1 MEKSK
6 PHPAGYWTYE
16 RCKEVALKCDNK
28 TELRSNYSGVYIPAT
43 RNGWWDEITSHMVK
57 KPLVSIYD
65 SKDIVEEIKKYSSR
79 SDLINNGAGLYDY
92 IQRKNL
98 LHIYDEIYPSKIK
111 ENKEL
116 LLENKKKCNKCNEI
130 LDIINFDLQ
139 SVKSSNKKY
148 RGNCKKCFSLNSK
161 EYWSKVREGKLKEDG
176 LVSKKKLWAQGKKKC
191 CLCNEVKELNNF
203 YYRESVDKYA
213 PKCNECMVHY
223 RRKIKGVTEETLIRE
238 ELHRQ
243 HKKKCP
249 SCNEIKSYDD
259 FGRNKN
265 SFNGIAASCKI
276 CKSVRDKEY
285 REDPKHRDKNLRR
298 KKNYYENTKHTER
311 HLENQ
316 KRSREKR
323 DYKEEY
329 QRLISDEFRKFKQN
343 IRQLTNVHFK
353 KRKDWVRKDTKTIEL
368 LGTDYFV
375 AKDFISRQFLKGMTW
390 ENHGKV
396 WHIDHVIPLDA
407 SNKDPEILKRLCYY
421 ENLSPMWSTE
431 NLSKGYKIPYICTL
445 WENPVVPYKVDN
457 LVIVPKYNG
466 TVGRYKLKIDIG
478 TRYGMLTVISD
489 EEISTEKNA
498 RLVKVKCDCGT
509 IKDIALNPLRL
520 GVTKS
525 CGCLHKIKTSE
536 HNSKYK
542 KLLFTNEEL
551 KIIKEYVKTYPKGV
565 KVPNEFINR
574 FPGKT
579 LKQLNYIIREV
590 RNNKL
595 KRLNHI

>member
-1 MEKSK
+1 MNYTRESAIEKSK
-6 PHPAGYWTYE
+6 LYKTVSE
-16 RCKEVALKCDNK
+16 LLK
-28 TELRSNYSGVYIPAT
+28 
-43 RNGWWDEITSHMVK
+43 NG
-57 KPLVSIYD
+57 
-65 SKDIVEEIKKYSSR
+65 R
-79 SDLINNGAGLYDY
+79 GLYAY
-92 IQRKNL
+92 LSRNNMLI
-98 LHIYDEIYPSKIK
+98 EIYPSIN
-111 ENKEL
+111 ENKIL
-116 LLENKKKCNKCNEI
+116 SKDGKKRCKSCDEI
-130 LDIINFDLQ
+130 FDLSNFKNRKRKDPNSGHIAHCNGCFDKLTKDKYQ
-139 SVKSSNKKY
+139 SVRDS
-148 RGNCKKCFSLNSK
+148 
-161 EYWSKVREGKLKEDG
+161 VLKEDG
-176 LVSKKKLWAQGKKKC
+176 LINKKKLWAQGKKKC
-191 CLCNEVKELNNF
+191 CFCNEVKEINNF

-223 RRKIKGVTEETLIRE
+223 RRKIKGVTEDTLIRE

-243 HKKKCP
+243 QKKKCP

-259 FGRNKN
+259 FGRNKKN
-265 SFNGIAASCKI
+265 FNGIAATCKI

-285 REDPKHRDKNLRR
+285 REDPKYRDKNLRR
-298 KKNYYENTKHTER
+298 KKDYYEKTKHTER

-316 KRSREKR
+316 KRSRENR

-329 QRLISDEFRKFKQN
+329 KKIVSDEFRKFKQR

-353 KRKDWVRKDTKTIEL
+353 KRKDWVKKDTKTMEL

-431 NLSKGYKIPYICTL
+431 NLSKGYKIPNICTL

-457 LVIVPKYNG
+457 LVIVPEYNG

-489 EEISTEKNA
+489 EEISTEKNT

-509 IKDIALNPLRL
+509 IKDVALNPLRM

-525 CGCLHKIKTSE
+525 CGCLQKIKTSE

-542 KLLFTNEEL
+542 KLSFTNDEL
-551 KIIKEYVKTYPKGV
+551 KIIKEYTKTYPKGC
-565 KVPNEFINR
+565 KIPNEFINR